1 MQPSPPLL
9 IIMNPVTQADR
20 DQIAQHFEV
29 IFAPTPEQYA
39 DAVAAHAA
47 RVEVVLTIGAIGLT
61 AQQID
66 ALPNLKMIYS
76 MGAGYEKIDLL
87 HARLRGVKV
96 ANGAGTNDSCVAD
109 HAMGLMIAVIRGI
122 PRLDQLTRQGIWR
135 TQVPL
140 PPNVSGKKLGIVGL
154 GGIGEKVATRALA
167 FEMEIGYFNRRPRA
181 GATHRYFSTLDELAQ
196 WADVLLV
203 AIPGGDSTYHL
214 INADVLAQ
222 LGANGYLINIA
233 RGSVVDTAALERALR
248 EQTIAGAA
256 LDVYEG
262 EPQLPAGL
270 ADLTNLVLTPHVA
283 GWSPEAMQLMV
294 DKFLENARRLY
305 AGEPL
310 LTPI

>member
-39 DAVAAHAA
+39 EAVAAHAA

-66 ALPNLKMIYS
+66 ALPNLKMVYS
-76 MGAGYEKIDLL
+76 MGAGYEKIDLA
-87 HARLRGVKV
+87 HARLRGVQV

-109 HAMGLMIAVIRGI
+109 HAMGLLIAVIRGI
-122 PRLDQLTRQGIWR
+122 PRLDQLTRQGVWR